1 VKLAQINLSA
11 ALVDQ
16 PQLLQRLIKRGW
28 DLRRARARPGSSS
41 RLCAIGCL
49 RNI

>member
-1 VKLAQINLSA
+1 VKLARINLSA

-28 DLRRARARPGSSS
+28 DLK
-41 RLCAIGCL
+41 IGFEACQSET
-49 RNI
+49 RVE